1 MPKPQS
7 GENKKHGDKLED
19 LIERTG
25 GKASPERPGQQRA
38 ANPADVQQ
46 DDEDVLD
53 ERDED
58 ELEEEEGE
66 EDEGADDE
74 RSDQQH

>member
-19 LIERTG
+19 LIERSG
-25 GKASPERPGQQRA
+25 GKAVPERGPQR

-53 ERDED
+53 DRDAD
-58 ELEEEEGE
+58 ELE
-66 EDEGADDE
+66 EDEGADEYPESDDE
-74 RSDQQH
+74 RDGPQH